1 MSSRNDPSPTLSV
14 RIDFPAAHR
23 LGPGKAA
30 LLAAIQDTQS
40 ISSAAKTLGMSYPR
54 ALKLVDQL
62 NQTFASSL
70 VNAQH
75 GGAGGGG
82 ASLTDT
88 GQNVLELYSTI
99 QNEAIAATHA
109 ARHALYQLTKSPMEG
124 DSE

>member
-1 MSSRNDPSPTLSV
+1 MSSLSDPSPTLSV

-40 ISSAAKTLGMSYPR
+40 ISNAAKALGMSYPR

-88 GQNVLELYSTI
+88 GQRVLELYNTI

-109 ARHALYQLTKSPMEG
+109 ARHALNQLTISPSQG
-124 DSE
+124 